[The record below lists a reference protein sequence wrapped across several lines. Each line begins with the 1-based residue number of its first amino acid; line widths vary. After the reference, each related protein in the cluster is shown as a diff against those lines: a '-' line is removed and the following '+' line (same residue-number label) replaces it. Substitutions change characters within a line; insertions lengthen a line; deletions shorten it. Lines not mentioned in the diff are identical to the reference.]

1 MLKYFKEAL
10 ILVVIIIVCVILGNI
25 IRIFGGKPGVFS
37 QDLVAIGKGIPI
49 MLGMVAALAVL
60 ATLWKHPAGKAIIIL
75 IVAIIIIATFI
86 L

>member
-25 IRIFGGKPGVFS
+25 IGIFGGRPGLFS
-37 QDLVAIGKGIPI
+37 KDLVAIGKGIPI
-49 MLGMVAALAVL
+49 MLGMVAALAIL
-60 ATLWKHPAGKAIIIL
+60 ATLWKHPAGKVVIVL
-75 IVAIIIIATFI
+75 VIVAIIVIAII